1 MVGIPSVMMNQNFNN
16 RLEIGKKAEQHFYN
30 LFIQNNILAYI
41 SYGQSEV
48 GDIWLPNLKSNIGKG
63 FYLELKT
70 KLMRWAYPD
79 TGFDLS
85 VAKNYWYNFIYGIDT
100 LIVFIDKQNGIYG
113 NFVSNLFNKNPYQY
127 PDAKSFKITDLQE
140 ESTYPRCEAGIL
152 YFHKNSFENLD
163 YLKRYLQL
171 KDLDEQEL
179 LKQI

>member
-1 MVGIPSVMMNQNFNN
+1 MTGIPLGMMNQNFNN
-16 RLEIGKKAEQHFYN
+16 RLEYGEKAEQHFYN

-41 SYGQSEV
+41 SNGQSEV
-48 GDIWLPNLKSNIGKG
+48 GDIWLPNLVSNIGKG

-70 KLMRWAYPD
+70 KQMRNAYPD
-79 TGFDLS
+79 TGFNLS
-85 VAKNYWYNFIYGIDT
+85 VAENYWNNLIDGNDT

-113 NFVSNLFNKNPYQY
+113 DFVSNLFNKNPYQY
-127 PDAKSFKITDLQE
+127 PDVKSFKITDLRE
-140 ESTYPRCEAGIL
+140 ELAYPRCEAGIL
-152 YFHKNSFENLD
+152 YFYKDSFENID